1 MSDKLTLILADGD
14 FPRHSYPLSLLEQ
27 AERIVCCDGAAL
39 SLLKYGREPDLIAG
53 DLDSLPAELKEKLAQ
68 KIVHYSEQESN
79 DLSKAFRCC
88 MEKNWRNITI
98 LGATGKREDHTLG
111 NLSLL
116 AEYAAKV
123 PQIRLVTDHG
133 IFSVASGDC
142 EFISEP
148 GQQISLIAIDPGTE
162 VTARGLKYPLEKLH
176 LSMWWQG
183 TLNEALGS
191 SFQLHI
197 SPGCRLLVYHNL

>member
-1 MSDKLTLILADGD
+1 MSNGLTIILADGD

-39 SLLKYGREPDLIAG
+39 SLLKQGREPDLVVG
-53 DLDSLPAELKEKLAQ
+53 DLDSLPPELKEKLAG

-88 MEKNWRNITI
+88 MEREWRNIVI

-116 AEYAAKV
+116 AEYAASV
-123 PQIRLVTDHG
+123 PQIRMVTDHG
-133 IFSVASGDC
+133 VFSIATGFCRYDC
-142 EFISEP
+142 KP

-162 VTARGLKYPLEKLH
+162 VTAKGLKYPLEELR
-176 LSMWWQG
+176 LYMWWQG
-183 TLNEALGS
+183 TLNEALGDN
-191 SFQLHI
+191 FELQI
-197 SPGCRLLVYHNL
+197 TPGCRLLVYHNL